1 MAGNGHGLSAL
12 VTGASAGIGKAFAEV
27 FAKNGFDV
35 ILTARREDR
44 LRALAGELESKYRIK
59 APFIAADLADPGACE
74 TLVGEIK
81 ARGLK
86 VDALVNNAGY
96 GVPGS
101 YAGTAWKDQRD
112 FIQVLVTAPCELAH
126 RLLPDMMSRKK
137 GYIINIASV
146 AGMIP
151 GSAGHTLYG
160 AAKSFMVQFSRSL
173 HLEQEANGVHVTA
186 VCPGFTYSEFHD
198 VTGNRAQVS
207 RMPSYMWMTAD
218 AVAEEGYA
226 AVMRNKAVHVNGTVN
241 KGIVL
246 LAKYLPDQIGLMII
260 RARSRDIRAQ

>member
-1 MAGNGHGLSAL
+1 MAQGGGLTAL

-27 FAKNGFDV
+27 FAKYGFNL
-35 ILTARREDR
+35 ILTARREER
-44 LRALAGELESKYRIK
+44 LLTLAKELEAKHRIK
-59 APFIAADLADPGACE
+59 AEVIPADLSDPTAPGRMIA
-74 TLVGEIK
+74 EIK

-96 GVPGS
+96 GVPGT
-101 YAGTAWKDQRD
+101 YAHSRWEDQRN
-112 FIQVLVTAPCELAH
+112 FIEVLMTAPCELAH
-126 RLLPDMMSRKK
+126 RLLPDMIARKK

-160 AAKSFMVQFSRSL
+160 ASKSFMVQFSRSL
-173 HLEQEANGVHVTA
+173 HLENEKTGVHVTA

-198 VTGNRAQVS
+198 VVGTRAQVS
-207 RMPSYMWMTAD
+207 KMPAYMWMMAD
-218 AVAEEGYA
+218 TVAEEGYQ
-226 AVMRNKAVHVNGTVN
+226 AVMRNKAVHVNGPVN

-246 LAKYLPDQIGLMII
+246 LAKYLPDQIGLMIV
-260 RARSRDIRAQ
+260 RARSKDFRKQ

>member
-1 MAGNGHGLSAL
+1 MAGDGHGLTAL
-12 VTGASAGIGKAFAEV
+12 VTGASAGIGKAFAEA

-44 LRALAGELESKYRIK
+44 LRALGSAIEAKHRVK
-59 APFIAADLADPGACE
+59 AHVIAADLADPSACE
-74 TLVGEIK
+74 KLVAEIK
-81 ARGLK
+81 TRGLRA
-86 VDALVNNAGY
+86 DALINNAGY

-112 FIQVLVTAPCELAH
+112 FLQVLVTAPCELAH
-126 RLLPDMMSRKK
+126 RLLPDMVARKK

-146 AGMIP
+146 AGLIP

-160 AAKSFMVQFSRSL
+160 ASKSFMVQFSRSL

-186 VCPGFTYSEFHD
+186 VCPGFTFSEFHD

-207 RMPSYMWMTAD
+207 KMPSYMWMTAE
-218 AVAEEGYA
+218 AVAAEGYA
-226 AVMRNKAVHVNGTVN
+226 AVMRNKAVHVNGPIN

>member
-1 MAGNGHGLSAL
+1 MAQGGGMTAL

-27 FAKNGFDV
+27 FAKYGFNL

-44 LRALAGELESKYRIK
+44 LQALATELAAKHRVKVEVV
-59 APFIAADLADPGACE
+59 AADLADPTAPGR
-74 TLVGEIK
+74 LVAEIK
-81 ARGLK
+81 ARGLQ

-96 GVPGS
+96 GVPGT
-101 YAGTAWKDQRD
+101 YAGTKWEDQRA
-112 FIQVLVTAPCELAH
+112 FVEVLVTAPCELAH
-126 RLLPDMMSRKK
+126 RLLPDMVARKR

-173 HLEQEANGVHVTA
+173 HLENEGNGVNVTA

-198 VTGNRAQVS
+198 VTGTRAQVS
-207 RMPSYMWMTAD
+207 KMPPYMWMMAD
-218 AVAEEGYA
+218 TVAEEGYQ
-226 AVMRNKAVHVNGTVN
+226 AVMRNKAVHVNGWVN
-241 KGIVL
+241 KFIVL
-246 LAKYLPDQIGLMII
+246 LAKYLPDSVGLMIM
-260 RARSRDIRAQ
+260 RVRSKEIRAQ

>member
-1 MAGNGHGLSAL
+1 MANGHGLTAL

-35 ILTARREDR
+35 ILTARREER
-44 LRALAGELESKYRIK
+44 LRALASELEGKYRVK
-59 APFIAADLADPGACE
+59 ASVITMDLADSTGAE
-74 TLVGEIK
+74 RLVAEIK
-81 ARGLK
+81 TSGLK

-101 YAGTAWKDQRD
+101 YASTSWKDQSG

-126 RLLPDMMSRKK
+126 RLLPEMVARKK

-160 AAKSFMVQFSRSL
+160 AAKSFIVQFSRSL

-207 RMPSYMWMTAD
+207 KMPSYMWMAAE
-218 AVAEEGYA
+218 AVAQEGYD
-226 AVMRNKAVHVNGTVN
+226 AVMRNKAVHVNGPVN

-246 LAKYLPDQIGLMII
+246 LAKYLPDQVGLMII
-260 RARSRDIRAQ
+260 RARSRDIRSQ